1 MCSPLGFRTA
11 QRTSTDSANR
21 SESPAC
27 LDLSAQGRRHSES
40 LTRTYIPS
48 EHSCLGNPTSLY
60 FSSRI
65 RLSSHHDPQETLNV
79 SGILSRKDRRYFLLG
94 EGGYG
99 CCPVTP
105 GQATVR
111 MPVST
116 LPRPCLLAE
125 AAAVVVGRET
135 VPLNRIR
142 KQHLLLG
149 QGPWSHR
156 QGQAQRC
163 S

>member
-1 MCSPLGFRTA
+1 MCSPLSFRAA

-65 RLSSHHDPQETLNV
+65 RLSSHHDPQEMLNV
-79 SGILSRKDRRYFLLG
+79 SGIWFLEQKGQKVFPSGRRWIWVLPCDAWAGHSEDACLHPAPPLSSGR
-94 EGGYG
+94 GGG
-99 CCPVTP
+99 SGGGKRDCTIE
-105 GQATVR
+105 QD
-111 MPVST
+111 
-116 LPRPCLLAE
+116 
-125 AAAVVVGRET
+125 
-135 VPLNRIR
+135 
-142 KQHLLLG
+142 
-149 QGPWSHR
+149 
-156 QGQAQRC
+156 
-163 S
+163 